1 MTGPPVAAFVLAG
14 GGSTRFGQ
22 DKALAQID
30 GTPMLARMCALFAG
44 WASDVSVVGSKEK
57 YGALATKCIEDRWP
71 GEGPLGG
78 ILTALLETAAP
89 AASGT
94 PENRP
99 SWNLIIGCDLPFLTP
114 DFLQYLANKTTTTT
128 CEVIAPKS
136 QHGLEPLCACWRS
149 DAAPKLQAAFG
160 SGVRKVTDAM
170 KPLCVEVLDEPDWK
184 RFDSAGRL
192 FWNMN
197 TQPDY
202 QQALAA
208 LKAERK

>member
-1 MTGPPVAAFVLAG
+1 VLAG

-30 GTPMLARMCALFAG
+30 GTPMLLRVCALFAG
-44 WASDVSVVGSKEK
+44 WTSDIAIVGSNVK
-57 YGALATKCIEDRWP
+57 YGVLGPRCIEDRWP

-78 ILTALLETAAP
+78 ILTALLESAGATIS
-89 AASGT
+89 SGH
-94 PENRP
+94 ENRAP
-99 SWNLIIGCDLPFLTP
+99 WNLIVGCDLPFLAA
-114 DFLQYLANKTTTTT
+114 DFLQHLANKTTTTA
-128 CEVIAPKS
+128 CEVITPKS
-136 QHGLEPLCACWRS
+136 QHGLEPLCACWH
-149 DAAPKLQAAFG
+149 AAAASKLQAAFD
-160 SGVRKVTDAM
+160 SGVRRVTDAM
-170 KPLCVEVLDEPDWK
+170 KQLRVEVLDEPDWK